1 MGTDVMAAHQTTA
14 DLSNC
19 DREPIHIPGSIQPH
33 GVLLVLRDPSL
44 VICQVSENTG
54 ALLGL
59 PAASLLGQPLT
70 SLLPESQVEA
80 LREALLSDRLQDS
93 NPFKLALRD
102 GAPARL
108 FDGIAHRHQGRLFLE
123 LEPSAEQQA
132 LPFFGFYH
140 QARGAMSRLRDA
152 RDLTDLCQEAVRE
165 VRRLT
170 GFDRVIIYRFDSDW
184 NGQVLAED
192 RSETADPYMGL
203 HFPASDIPRQARA
216 LYLLNLLRLIPA
228 VDYEPAR
235 LVALEDEA
243 AQGPLDM
250 SFCVLRSVSPVHMEY
265 LRNMGAGSSMSISL
279 IKEGQLWGLIS
290 CTHMSGSRYL
300 PYEVRTAC
308 EFVGQFM
315 SSFLATKEG
324 HENYDQRIRAKS
336 IQGRLLE
343 RMTRGRDFAVE
354 LCQAPPELLELTG
367 ASGAAVYFN
376 GRTTILGKAPSDE
389 QLQGLF
395 RWLAGRPESQDV
407 FSTSCLL
414 KHYPE
419 SVEFKD
425 VAAGLIAA
433 SMSRGRHNYV
443 LWFRPEVVQTVEWGG
458 NPHKPVDV
466 QGEQPRLHPRKSF
479 ALWQE
484 TVRGKSL
491 PWKDYELE
499 AAQDLRRS
507 IIDIVLERSEEL
519 LKLNTELER
528 SNVELDSFAYAA
540 SHDLKE
546 PLRGIHNYASLVV
559 REDGEALRPANR
571 TRMDTVVRLT
581 QRMESL
587 INSLLH
593 YAQVGRMELSLRE
606 TDLNEVLASVLETLK
621 PRLEEAH
628 AEVRIPAP
636 LPSARCDRVRMM
648 EVFTNLVSNAIKYND
663 KDKRWVELGSREDPE
678 RGTLYFVRD
687 NGIGIKPEYH
697 DAIFRI
703 FKRLHGR
710 DRYGGG
716 TGTGLT
722 IVKRLI
728 ERHNGRMW
736 LESTPGEGTT
746 FFFTLGGEKEPAA
759 PERFMTVAGR
769 RSDEP

>member
-1 MGTDVMAAHQTTA
+1 MSTNVTGTRPSA

-19 DREPIHIPGSIQPH
+19 DREPIHVPGAVQPH
-33 GVLLVLRDPSL
+33 GVLLVLREPSL
-44 VICQVSENTG
+44 TICQASENTE
-54 ALLGL
+54 ALLGI
-59 PAASLLGQPLT
+59 PVHSLLGKSLE
-70 SLLPESQVEA
+70 SLLPEAQVRSTRA
-80 LREALLSDRLQDS
+80 SLLSDRLEDNNPLKLTLQD
-93 NPFKLALRD
+93 REHT
-102 GAPARL
+102 RL

-123 LEPSAEQQA
+123 LEPSTQQEA

-152 RDLTDLCQEAVRE
+152 RDLRALCVEAARE

-170 GFDRVIIYRFDSDW
+170 DFDRVIIYRFDADW

-192 RSETADPYMGL
+192 RVETADPYMGL
-203 HFPASDIPRQARA
+203 HFPASDIPRQARE
-216 LYLLNLLRLIPA
+216 LYLLNLLRIIPS
-228 VDYEPAR
+228 VHYVPACIVS
-235 LVALEDEA
+235 LPDEA
-243 AQGPLDM
+243 TQGPLDL
-250 SFCVLRSVSPVHMEY
+250 SFCVLRSVSPVHLEY
-265 LRNMGAGSSMSISL
+265 LRNMGADCSMSISL
-279 IKEGQLWGLIS
+279 IKEGRLWGLIS
-290 CTHMSGSRYL
+290 CTHMSGAKYL

-343 RMTRGRDFAVE
+343 RMTRSRDFAVE
-354 LCQAPPELLELTG
+354 LCLSPPELLELTG

-376 GRTTILGKAPSDE
+376 GRTTVLGKAPTDE

-414 KHYPE
+414 EHYPE
-419 SVEFKD
+419 SEAFKD

-458 NPHKPVDV
+458 NPHKPVDAH
-466 QGEQPRLHPRKSF
+466 EDPPRLHPRKSF

-499 AAQDLRRS
+499 AAQDLRRG

-546 PLRGIHNYASLVV
+546 PLRGIHNYASLVL
-559 REDGEALRPANR
+559 REEAESFKPANR

-606 TDLNEVLASVLETLK
+606 TDLNEVLTSVLESLK
-621 PRLEEAH
+621 PRIEEAR

-648 EVFTNLVSNAIKYND
+648 EAFTNLITNALKYND
-663 KDKRWVELGSREDPE
+663 KEKKWVEIGFREAPELGTIYS
-678 RGTLYFVRD
+678 VRD

-710 DRYGGG
+710 DKYGGG

-722 IVKRLI
+722 IVKRII

-736 LESTPGEGTT
+736 LASSPGEGTT
-746 FFFTLGGEKEPAA
+746 FFFTLGSEKGPMAVVRRA
-759 PERFMTVAGR
+759 VATEDIR
-769 RSDEP
+769 

>member
-1 MGTDVMAAHQTTA
+1 MGTDKVGTHPAA
-14 DLSNC
+14 DLTNC
-19 DREPIHIPGSIQPH
+19 DREPIHIPGAIQPH
-33 GVLLVLRDPSL
+33 GVLLVLREPSL
-44 VICQVSENTG
+44 TICQASENTQD
-54 ALLGL
+54 LLGV
-59 PAASLLGQPLT
+59 AVKDLLGQSLEK
-70 SLLPESQVEA
+70 LLPPEQVASTRES
-80 LREALLSDRLQDS
+80 LLSDRLEDN
-93 NPFKLALRD
+93 NPLKLSIQQGSGGSRQ
-102 GAPARL
+102 

-123 LEPSAEQQA
+123 LEPSTEQKD

-152 RDLTDLCQEAVRE
+152 KDLHALCMEAASE

-170 GFDRVIIYRFDSDW
+170 GFDRVIIYRFDADW

-192 RSETADPYMGL
+192 RMEDADPYLGL
-203 HFPASDIPRQARA
+203 HFPASDIPRQARE

-228 VDYEPAR
+228 VDYVPAR
-235 LVALEDEA
+235 MVALPEEA
-243 AQGPLDM
+243 QGGPLDM

-279 IKEGQLWGLIS
+279 LKEGKLWGLIS
-290 CTHMSGSRYL
+290 CTHVSGSRYL

-315 SSFLATKEG
+315 SSFLPTKEG
-324 HENYDQRIRAKS
+324 YENYDQRIRAKS

-343 RMTRGRDFAVE
+343 RMTRGLDFAAQ
-354 LCQAPPELLELTG
+354 LCQSPPELLELTG
-367 ASGAAVYFN
+367 AAGAAVYFN
-376 GRTTILGKAPSDE
+376 GRTTVLGKAPSDE

-395 RWLAGRPESQDV
+395 RWLASRPVSQDI
-407 FSTSCLL
+407 FATNCLL
-414 KHYPE
+414 KEYPE
-419 SVEFKD
+419 SEEFKD

-458 NPHKPVDV
+458 NPNKPVDV
-466 QGEQPRLHPRKSF
+466 QDDQPRLHPRKSF

-491 PWKDYELE
+491 PWEDYELE
-499 AAQDLRRS
+499 GAEDLRRS

-546 PLRGIHNYASLVV
+546 PLRGIHNYASLVL
-559 REDGEALRPANR
+559 REDAAALQPTNR

-606 TDLNEVLASVLETLK
+606 TDLNEVLASVLELLK
-621 PRLEEAH
+621 PRIEEAQ

-636 LPSARCDRVRMM
+636 LPPARCDRVRMM
-648 EVFTNLVSNAIKYND
+648 EAFTNLITNAIKYND
-663 KDKRWVELGSREDPE
+663 KDKRWVEIGSRQEPE
-678 RGTLYFVRD
+678 LGTVYYVRD

-710 DRYGGG
+710 DKYGGG

-728 ERHNGRMW
+728 ERHNGRLW

-746 FFFTLGGEKEPAA
+746 FFFTLGGETAPPA
-759 PERFMTVAGR
+759 TVRPPALEDLR
-769 RSDEP
+769 